1 MPPKTS
7 PENLVIEKLQ
17 EKNRPFSSI
26 TLGDE
31 LHNEIKQTQL
41 KKILDQLSNDG
52 IISCKVSGKAKLYFP
67 KQDNLQ
73 VASPEQLEQFDER
86 LDDLREKAN
95 ELSARVEELRAR
107 RDKLRSM
114 KPIDEL
120 KQYRIDIENSVQ
132 TETDKKDNLIRIAEG
147 ITPED
152 AKKYQDDFDKRCK
165 QWKERKK
172 KCKEIID
179 LLSEGIEKKP
189 SEIYEELDLET
200 DEKHGLKLEYKDKQF
215 TVIED
220 NFL

>member
-172 KCKEIID
+172 KCK
-179 LLSEGIEKKP
+179 
-189 SEIYEELDLET
+189 
-200 DEKHGLKLEYKDKQF
+200 
-215 TVIED
+215 
-220 NFL
+220 